1 MRRGLVLSVVML
13 ACACACAQEPAFQAD
28 VSLVEGDAQVIGKTG
43 VIDGLQARDFIV
55 RENRRP
61 MPIRYC
67 FQEETPLDIFLL
79 FET

>member
-1 MRRGLVLSVVML
+1 MLSHLRLCVRRERTRLP
-13 ACACACAQEPAFQAD
+13 EAD
-28 VSLVEGDAQVIGKTG
+28 VSLVEVDAQVIGKTG
-43 VIDGLQARDFIV
+43 AIDGLQARDFIV
-55 RENRRP
+55 RDNRRP